1 MIKNVS
7 EKRASDVKKI
17 YYDYLDELERDSLP
31 PPQDEKG
38 RAGDLHLSG
47 EVYRFEMKERIPFFP
62 TTGNDSALSENKK
75 LRKTHLLLI
84 MDGWGVG
91 PEDSSNAIFL
101 ADPLYYKR
109 LLDTY
114 PNTLLEA
121 SGEAVGLPAGQMGNS
136 EVGHANMGAGRIIYQ
151 DFLRI
156 NNAIRDGSFFE
167 NEVLCDAI
175 RQGSTVHLMGLLSDG
190 GVHSHIN
197 HLFALL
203 DLCKKYEARVRIH
216 CFLDGRDVQPG
227 SGVKYL
233 QMLIDKLATF
243 TDSDMK
249 IASVSGRYYAM
260 DRDKR
265 WERLAE
271 TYYRITGQTC
281 PLTIKRDGISRE
293 LVSDPIEELKKR
305 IANGETDEFVVPF
318 LCTDDPIIPQDS
330 VIFFN
335 FRPDRAREITS
346 SLVSDA
352 FDGFPRERVIKPR
365 FVCMT
370 QYDEK
375 MPNVSV
381 AYPPEHIKNNL
392 GEWASLKGLSQL
404 RLAETEKYAHVTFFF
419 NNTRE
424 TPYENEERILVPSPK
439 VATYDQT
446 PGMSVREICR
456 RGLAAIR
463 SHAFDLMV
471 VNFANCDMV
480 GHTGS
485 MQATI
490 DAVREVDKALF
501 TLCEALKEEGGVA
514 VVTADHGNADRML
527 TDDGSPWT
535 AHTTNPV
542 PFIVTDKKYALRSGG
557 KLCDIAPTL
566 LEIMGIE
573 KPSDM
578 TGESLIVKTENSYKK
593 TIRKGEKYRI

>member
-7 EKRASDVKKI
+7 KKRGSDVKKI
-17 YYDYLDELERDSLP
+17 YYDYLEELESDSRP
-31 PPQDEKG
+31 PRLNGKDS
-38 RAGDLHLSG
+38 RSDAHLKG
-47 EVYRFEMKERIPFFP
+47 EVYPFELKEHIPFSP
-62 TTGNDSALSENKK
+62 KSGNDASAAEKSR
-75 LRKTHLLLI
+75 LRKTYLLLI

-91 PEDSSNAIFL
+91 PEDRSNAIFL
-101 ADPLYYKR
+101 ADPLYYRR

-156 NNAIRDGSFFE
+156 NNAIRDGSFYE
-167 NEVLCDAI
+167 NKVLCDAI
-175 RQGSTVHLMGLLSDG
+175 KQGSTVHLMGLLSDG
-190 GVHSHIN
+190 GVHSHIT

-203 DLCKKYEARVRIH
+203 DLCRKYDARVRVH

-233 QMLIDKLATF
+233 EALRDKLASF
-243 TDSDMK
+243 PDSDMK

-281 PLTIKRDGISRE
+281 PVTVKRDGISRE
-293 LVSDPIEELKKR
+293 LVSDPVEELKGR
-305 IANGETDEFVVPF
+305 IAKGETDEFVVPF

-346 SLVSDA
+346 SLVSDS
-352 FDGFPRERVIKPR
+352 FDGFPRDRVIKPH

-375 MPNVSV
+375 MPNVSI

-392 GEWASLKGLSQL
+392 GEWVSEKGLSQL

-424 TPYENEERILVPSPK
+424 MPYENEERILVPSPK
-439 VATYDQT
+439 VATYDLT
-446 PGMSVREICR
+446 PAMSIREICR
-456 RGLAAIR
+456 KGLAAIR
-463 SHAFDLMV
+463 SHSFDLMV

-485 MQATI
+485 LEATTE
-490 DAVREVDKALF
+490 AVKEVDKALF
-501 TLCEALKEEGGVA
+501 SLCEAIKEEGGVA

-542 PFIVTDKKYALRSGG
+542 PFIVTDKRYSLRSGG

-573 KPSDM
+573 KPSEM
-578 TGESLIVKTENSYKK
+578 TGESLIIKTENPYKK
-593 TIRKGEKYRI
+593 TIKKGEKYRI